1 MTGTVIIADV
11 DGVLYDYV
19 GELARVASA
28 ITGLHL
34 SNYPTA
40 EVWDVFTEQWGI
52 TRERFLELLHD
63 GVREHGFLAGGLPL
77 PGAQAGWR
85 ALRELP
91 LGVHLHIVTNVGW
104 DETAE
109 LAKANRCEWLASWG
123 FWYDDITFTDQKKE
137 VAQRY
142 LDEGY
147 EVFTIDDLPQYFKDY
162 RDVGAVSYLA
172 HQRWNRRVDAGEF
185 RVGDFAD
192 FADVVVRHVVVNRVA
207 LRRPR

>member
-1 MTGTVIIADV
+1 MNRTVVIADV

-19 GELARVASA
+19 GEFARVASA

-52 TRERFLELLHD
+52 TRERFLELLHE
-63 GVREHGFLAGGLPL
+63 GVRNHGFLSGGLPL
-77 PGAQAGWR
+77 PGAQVGWR
-85 ALRELP
+85 TLRALVPDAR
-91 LGVHLHIVTNVGW
+91 LHIVTNVGW

-109 LAKANRCEWLASWG
+109 LAKSNRCEWLSNWG
-123 FWYDDITFTDQKKE
+123 FNYDDITFTDQKKP

-147 EVFTIDDLPQYFKDY
+147 QVFTIDDLPQYFEDY
-162 RDVGAVSYLA
+162 CDIGAQSYLA
-172 HQRWNRRVDAGEF
+172 HQRWNRRVDAGKF

-192 FADVVVRHVVVNRVA
+192 FADVVVRHVGAEPVT
-207 LRRPR
+207 P